1 MQFSNLSG
9 FLAPITLLFCTLFQ
23 ETTAFYLPGVAPTS
37 YKVGDKVQL
46 NVNSLTPDLSRR
58 DEQLHAVVSY
68 DYYHGAFRFCKP
80 EGGPTWVRESLGSII
95 FGDRIR
101 TSPFE
106 LHMAQNESCKALC
119 GEKTFDKRSARF
131 VNKRIWQSYMLNWL
145 VDGLPAA
152 QTIEDPLTKEL
163 YPRPGFPLG
172 TIEGNGHAQLNNH
185 YDIIVEYHKA
195 GLRGDQ
201 YRVVGVTV
209 QPQSLRDSKSLGG
222 GKAECPQNGPPLILS
237 EEGDTS
243 VTWTYSVYWIP
254 SKTTFATRW
263 DKYLHI
269 FDPKIHWFSLINSTI
284 FVVFLV
290 GMVSIILLRAVRKD
304 IARYNRLETFNL
316 DSDSE
321 AVEDGVQEDSGWK
334 LVHGDVFRSPRY
346 PLLLSILLG
355 NGAQLFVMTAI
366 TVAFALLGF
375 LSPSNRGFL
384 ATAILLLYTLFGS
397 IGGYVSSR
405 VYKNFGGENWK
416 LNIALTPAL
425 VPGIVFSTFFFLNLF
440 VWAKGSSGAVPLTTM
455 LAIIGIWFVISVPLS
470 VGGSWMGFK
479 HPMINTP
486 TRVNQI
492 PRQIPPSARSL
503 KPLPSILL
511 TGILPFCAIFVEL
524 FFIMTSLWTNK
535 IYYMFGFLFI
545 CYGLMIVTTGCTTI
559 LLVYF
564 LLCAEDYRW
573 QWRAFFGAGMTGGY
587 VFLNAL
593 GFWATRITFGG
604 LTGAVLYVGYS
615 ALVGFL
621 VLVLTGK
628 PAVSARLRD
637 PILTIDQERSA
648 SLPPMSS
655 CTGSMEISK
664 SIELLNPPK
673 CRWRVRGTLYCKHL
687 AACFKLS
694 SICCTVQIDVEERI
708 IPCPIQ

>member
-1 MQFSNLSG
+1 MRFSNHFALFAAG
-9 FLAPITLLFCTLFQ
+9 TLLLCLFPQ

-37 YKVGDKVQL
+37 YKIGDKVQL
-46 NVNSLTPDLSRR
+46 HVNSLTPDLSRQ

-80 EGGPTWVRESLGSII
+80 EGGPQWVRESLGSII

-106 LHMAQNESCKALC
+106 LHMAQNESCKSLC
-119 GEKTFDKRSARF
+119 REKSFDKRSAKF
-131 VNKRIWQSYMLNWL
+131 VNKRIRQSYNLNWL

-152 QTIEDPLTKEL
+152 QTLEDPLTRES
-163 YPRPGFPLG
+163 YSSPGFPLG
-172 TIEGNGHAQLNNH
+172 KIEGNGQPQLNNH
-185 YDIIVEYHKA
+185 YDIIVEYHTA
-195 GLRGDQ
+195 GLTGGQ

-209 QPQSLRDSKSLGG
+209 QPKSLRDSKNVGN
-222 GKAECPQNGPPLILS
+222 GKAECGQDSLPLILN
-237 EEGDTS
+237 EDGDTP

-263 DKYLHI
+263 DKYLHV

-290 GMVSIILLRAVRKD
+290 GMVSMVLLRALRKD

-316 DSDSE
+316 DENSE

-346 PLLLSILLG
+346 SLLLSILLG
-355 NGAQLFVMTAI
+355 NGAQLFVMTGV
-366 TVAFALLGF
+366 TVIFALLGF

-384 ATAILLLYTLFGS
+384 ATAILLLYTLFGF

-425 VPGIVFSTFFFLNLF
+425 VPGIVFSTFFLLNLF

-470 VGGSWMGFK
+470 VAGSWTGFK
-479 HPMINTP
+479 HPVIDTP

-492 PRQIPPSARSL
+492 PRQIPPCARSL
-503 KPLPSILL
+503 KPLPSLLL

-524 FFIMTSLWTNK
+524 YFIMTSLWTNK

-545 CYGLMIVTTGCTTI
+545 CYGLMIITSACTTI

-593 GFWATRITFGG
+593 GLWATRISFGG

-621 VLVLTGK
+621 VFVLTGK
-628 PAVSARLRD
+628 AAHRCVCATHCTD
-637 PILTIDQERSA
+637 YQIGTIGFFA
-648 SLPPMSS
+648 SYAF
-655 CTGSMEISK
+655 
-664 SIELLNPPK
+664 
-673 CRWRVRGTLYCKHL
+673 VH
-687 AACFKLS
+687 
-694 SICCTVQIDVEERI
+694 RI
-708 IPCPIQ
+708 YGNIKVD

>member
-1 MQFSNLSG
+1 MQVGRDFRLLVG
-9 FLAPITLLFCTLFQ
+9 GTLLVCLLLQ
-23 ETTAFYLPGVAPTS
+23 ETNAFYLPGVAPTS
-37 YKVGDKVQL
+37 YKLRERVQL
-46 NVNSLTPDLSRR
+46 NVNSLTPDLSRQ

-80 EGGPTWVRESLGSII
+80 QGGPTWVRESLGSII

-106 LHMAQNESCKALC
+106 LHMAQNETCKALC
-119 GEKTFDKRSARF
+119 EEKKFDKRSAKF
-131 VNKRIWQSYMLNWL
+131 VNKRIWQSYNLNWL
-145 VDGLPAA
+145 VDGLPAG
-152 QTIEDPLTKEL
+152 QTLQDPLTKEL
-163 YPRPGFPLG
+163 YSTQGFPLG
-172 TIEGNGHAQLNNH
+172 KIEGNGQPQLNNH
-185 YDIIVEYHKA
+185 YDIIVDYHTA

-209 QPQSLRDSKSLGG
+209 QPRSLRDSKTLGN
-222 GKAECPQNGPPLILS
+222 GKAECPQDGPPLILN
-237 EEGDTS
+237 EEGETP
-243 VTWTYSVYWIP
+243 VTWTYSVYWMQ
-254 SKTTFATRW
+254 SETTFATRW

-290 GMVSIILLRAVRKD
+290 GMVSMILLRALKRD
-304 IARYNRLETFNL
+304 IARYNRLESFNL
-316 DSDSE
+316 DEDTE

-355 NGAQLFVMTAI
+355 NGAQLFVMTGI
-366 TVAFALLGF
+366 TVVFALLGF

-384 ATAILLLYTLFGS
+384 ATAILLLYTLFGF

-425 VPGIVFSTFFFLNLF
+425 VPGIVFSTFFLLNLF

-470 VGGSWMGFK
+470 VAGSWVGFK
-479 HPMINTP
+479 HPVINTP

-492 PRQIPPSARSL
+492 PRQIPPCAKSL
-503 KPLPSILL
+503 RPLPSLLL

-524 FFIMTSLWTNK
+524 YFIMTSLWTNK

-545 CYGLMIVTTGCTTI
+545 CYGLMIITSACTTI

-587 VFLNAL
+587 VFVNAL
-593 GFWATRITFGG
+593 GFWATRISFGG

-621 VLVLTGK
+621 VFVLTGN
-628 PAVSARLRD
+628 AVLAQHSCTL
-637 PILTIDQERSA
+637 LTI
-648 SLPPMSS
+648 
-655 CTGSMEISK
+655 
-664 SIELLNPPK
+664 EL
-673 CRWRVRGTLYCKHL
+673 GTIGFF
-687 AACFKLS
+687 AAYAF
-694 SICCTVQIDVEERI
+694 VHRI
-708 IPCPIQ
+708 YGNIKVD